1 MTDATRSWL
10 YLCLLVL
17 ATTLSSSV
25 CQWWS
30 IHPTFP
36 IVGINLATSLCL
48 FIFFGRNICIL
59 FIAIQCLF
67 GIVCVTVGETLK
79 VPLNISTII
88 HGTRYASHLGLSVFS
103 HVPVI
108 KSLFFV
114 ICAFVQIFFLFKITR
129 LPYRKQVGIVAFASF
144 VVAMGSSFAVQPLRE
159 FWPQDTV
166 NGKISSTPP
175 ERRSL
180 HARGYLA
187 TYALE
192 LGSGYPWR
200 MQKQTQPMESPHGV
214 ENLPLLPC
222 TDKIVLIQVE
232 ALDYEM
238 LTEKAGG
245 EYVMPFL
252 HSLLD
257 HAVLLRLDG
266 TKKMASANSDYEVFT
281 GRIASHSILHYEY
294 EKDYSGSFLRFL
306 TQKISPSYSFHG
318 MPGNYMNQE
327 VAYRRQGVQYVYGL
341 EKMQAEGVPAVAIWT
356 DGIAAD
362 TDLFGFAA
370 KKIPVKGPFL
380 HFIITLD
387 MHVMDQPEM
396 VCNSLQFADE
406 PRSVYY
412 SLCRHTDTA
421 LAAYIR
427 QLPEGTTVAIWG
439 DHRSYTSEASGYIP
453 FLFFVTGQSH
463 PCVHESSPPLN
474 RSKMYHYLQRN
485 FGQLFAQKI
494 PATAKSGQ

>member
-1 MTDATRSWL
+1 
-10 YLCLLVL
+10 
-17 ATTLSSSV
+17 
-25 CQWWS
+25 
-30 IHPTFP
+30 
-36 IVGINLATSLCL
+36 
-48 FIFFGRNICIL
+48 
-59 FIAIQCLF
+59 
-67 GIVCVTVGETLK
+67 
-79 VPLNISTII
+79 
-88 HGTRYASHLGLSVFS
+88 
-103 HVPVI
+103 
-108 KSLFFV
+108 
-114 ICAFVQIFFLFKITR
+114 
-129 LPYRKQVGIVAFASF
+129 VAFASF
-144 VVAMGSSFAVQPLRE
+144 AVAMGSSFAVQPLRE
-159 FWPQDTV
+159 LWPQDTV

-238 LTEKAGG
+238 LTEKARA

-252 HSLLD
+252 HNLLD

-294 EKDYSGSFLRFL
+294 ETDYSGSFLRFL

-362 TDLFGFAA
+362 TDLLGFAA
-370 KKIPVKGPFL
+370 KKFPSRDLFYILSSRWTCTSWTSRKWSAMPCNFRMN
-380 HFIITLD
+380 HATSITR
-387 MHVMDQPEM
+387 
-396 VCNSLQFADE
+396 CAD
-406 PRSVYY
+406 
-412 SLCRHTDTA
+412 
-421 LAAYIR
+421 
-427 QLPEGTTVAIWG
+427 
-439 DHRSYTSEASGYIP
+439 TS
-453 FLFFVTGQSH
+453 T
-463 PCVHESSPPLN
+463 PPLPPIYGN
-474 RSKMYHYLQRN
+474 CPKEPLWPYGAATDR
-485 FGQLFAQKI
+485 I
-494 PATAKSGQ
+494 PAKPPATFPFCFSSQGNHILVCMNLPRH